1 MHVDESGD
9 VYQSNWFI
17 SGNNFDLSGG
27 DKTIITRLRDGD
39 YDDMY
44 AFNISDALG
53 LSSNVGTVGWFYV
66 GNGIGYMPIYLE
78 DQGNYY
84 TDNSWG
90 VAKIDV
96 YNQTATMITDVPNSG
111 LFSYENG
118 CLLYTSDAADE

>member
-1 MHVDESGD
+1 MPKQSGLETLVFDYPSLTNGTVVESTAAAGHTCGYRAPSMHVDESGD

-66 GNGIGYMPIYLE
+66 
-78 DQGNYY
+78 
-84 TDNSWG
+84 
-90 VAKIDV
+90 
-96 YNQTATMITDVPNSG
+96 
-111 LFSYENG
+111 
-118 CLLYTSDAADE
+118 CLLYTSPSPRD